1 MDNTAETL
9 VSFTLETRFEMLSED
24 TVDACKDRLLDTI
37 GCIAAGY
44 NHPIAAS
51 SRSFSKKFRMD
62 PSATI
67 LGDGVSASP
76 DMAAFANSVGIR
88 ILDMNDSYRVKSG
101 GHPSDIVGALF
112 AGAELADSDGEAFLT
127 AMAIGYEIYCSFCDA
142 IDINSKGWDQP
153 VCGVCASALAVGRL
167 INLNHA
173 QLHHALSLAL
183 IPNMAMIRTRHGQLS
198 SWKGCAAANAARNGV
213 FAALLAKSG
222 FTGPEMPIEGKHGLW
237 DIVGKFDWNISKNT
251 SPYRVLGSDIKAFPI
266 CVHGQTAAWV
276 ALELRKKFSAA
287 QVKNIHIE
295 TYERAYEMMAMD
307 PSRWSPTTRE
317 TADHSLP
324 YVVAVALL
332 KGSIDEEV
340 FAPENLKNEELTD
353 LIGKISVNA
362 TPALTALHPKKMPCQ
377 ITITL
382 KNGRKYSHI
391 LECQKGHP
399 DNPMSYEELR
409 SKFKKLFSKFGCTH
423 QADEVARLIKLTDN
437 LPSITPIIKSINRYD

>member
-1 MDNTAETL
+1 ME
-9 VSFTLETRFEMLSED
+9 R
-24 TVDACKDRLLDTI
+24 
-37 GCIAAGY
+37 
-44 NHPIAAS
+44 
-51 SRSFSKKFRMD
+51 
-62 PSATI
+62 
-67 LGDGVSASP
+67 
-76 DMAAFANSVGIR
+76 
-88 ILDMNDSYRVKSG
+88 
-101 GHPSDIVGALF
+101 
-112 AGAELADSDGEAFLT
+112 
-127 AMAIGYEIYCSFCDA
+127 
-142 IDINSKGWDQP
+142 
-153 VCGVCASALAVGRL
+153 
-167 INLNHA
+167 
-173 QLHHALSLAL
+173 
-183 IPNMAMIRTRHGQLS
+183 
-198 SWKGCAAANAARNGV
+198 CAAANAARNGV

-266 CVHGQTAAWV
+266 CVHGQTCMGCA
-276 ALELRKKFSAA
+276 ELRKKFSAA

-391 LECQKGHP
+391 LECQKRH
-399 DNPMSYEELR
+399 
-409 SKFKKLFSKFGCTH
+409 
-423 QADEVARLIKLTDN
+423 LITL
-437 LPSITPIIKSINRYD
+437 